1 MDSAR
6 WRQVEELF
14 HDALE
19 QSLATRDEWLTTAC
33 EGDAELQLEVES
45 LLSAGERSHR
55 VERVVR
61 GGFELAA
68 SAPREEAVVN
78 IGPYRV
84 VREVGRG
91 GTGVVYLAEREG
103 EVRQRVAVKVIKRGM
118 DTDEILD
125 RLRRERQILAD
136 LEHPN
141 IARLIDGGSTQ
152 DGRPYFAMELVEGET
167 LEAYCDRRQLS
178 IEDRLRLFMSVCG
191 AVQYAHQ
198 KLIIHR
204 DLKPSNILVTA
215 DGLPK
220 LLDFGIAKLLAP
232 SEHPRT
238 MTGVQMLTPEYASP
252 EQLRG
257 QVLTTAT
264 DVYSLGVILYRLLTG
279 RPPYRLDDKAY
290 SEMEQLVC
298 TAEATRPSAVVA
310 SPDLLSAADLAA
322 QRGIR
327 PSSLH
332 RRLRGDLDNIVLMA
346 MRKEPE
352 RRYPTVGQL
361 ADDLGRH
368 LELRPVRARPSSFGY
383 RMSKWVRRYRAVVVA
398 GGLATASLVGGL
410 IATTHQARVADRH
423 RQRAEEQTVRAETV
437 SSFLIE
443 LFRLA
448 DPGEARGNEVRARE
462 ILDRGATKIEQLA
475 GQEAVQSQLLS
486 TMGQVYKNLGLYQ
499 PSADLYERS
508 VEVRRETLGDE
519 HVEVA
524 RGLAEHADV
533 LIELGDLD
541 DAEEQLEQALV
552 VQRRELGERHPD
564 VAMSL
569 DILGVVR
576 FSRGDLEAAGAL
588 FEQAVEMREELLGS
602 RDVATARSLNNLA
615 SVRFQE
621 GKLEEAETLFRR
633 AAGIR
638 RELLSEEHPDTIY
651 NLSNLATVLF
661 ARGDLQAAETLHRQ
675 VLVARQRLLGDD
687 HPDVAFSLNNLA
699 DVARAR
705 GDYVAAVADFE
716 QAAALLAQA
725 LGSEHPRRGAVLLNL
740 GDTLVEADLGA
751 QAESTYR
758 EALAVFS
765 AAYPDGHWRTGH
777 ALMRLGSRVAGNGD
791 CAGARPFLEHAVEI
805 RSGSYAAGHWRI
817 AEAQSAL
824 GECLGILGLYQQA
837 EAVLLDSLRALDSLP
852 SLDNEPDAAEITAV
866 TQDRLDQLYRIWDRQ
881 PSSSD

>member
-1 MDSAR
+1 MDAAR
-6 WRQVEELF
+6 WQRVEELF
-14 HDALE
+14 HGALD
-19 QSLATRDEWLTTAC
+19 QPATARVEWLVAAC
-33 EGDAELQLEVES
+33 DGDAELQTEVES

-55 VERVVR
+55 VESAVR

-68 SAPREEAVVN
+68 SSPSEDVVSH

-84 VREVGRG
+84 IREVGRG

-103 EVRQRVAVKVIKRGM
+103 EVRQTVAVKVIKRGM

-141 IARLIDGGSTQ
+141 IARLIDGDSTG

-178 IEDRLRLFMSVCG
+178 IEQRLRLFIQVCG

-198 KLIIHR
+198 KLVIHR
-204 DLKPSNILVTA
+204 DLKPSNILVTV

-232 SEHPRT
+232 SDDTRT
-238 MTGVQMLTPEYASP
+238 VTGLHMLTPEYASP

-264 DVYSLGVILYRLLTG
+264 DVYSLGVILYRLLAG
-279 RPPYRLDDKAY
+279 RPPYWLEGKARG
-290 SEMEQLVC
+290 EMEHLVC
-298 TAEATRPSAVVA
+298 TAEATRPSAAVM
-310 SPDLLSAADLAA
+310 SPSTEGVSPEELAA
-322 QRGIR
+322 CRVSR
-327 PSSLH
+327 PSALCK
-332 RRLRGDLDNIVLMA
+332 RLRGDLDNIVLMA

-361 ADDLGRH
+361 ADDLRRH
-368 LELRPVRARPSSFGY
+368 LELHPVRARPSSFGY
-383 RMSKWVRRYRAVVVA
+383 RVSKLVRRHRAAVA
-398 GGLATASLVGGL
+398 AGVLATTSLIGGL

-448 DPGEARGNEVRARE
+448 DPSEARGNEVRARE
-462 ILDRGATKIEQLA
+462 ILDRGAAKIDQLA
-475 GQEAVQSQLLS
+475 GQEEVQSQLLS
-486 TMGQVYKNLGLYQ
+486 TMGKVYQNLGLYR
-499 PSADLYERS
+499 PSADLYARS
-508 VEVRRETLGDE
+508 VEVRREISGPE
-519 HVEVA
+519 HVDVA
-524 RGLAEHADV
+524 RGQAEHADA
-533 LIELGDLD
+533 LIELGELD
-541 DAEEQLEQALV
+541 RAEAQLEEALI
-552 VQRRELGERHPD
+552 VQLRELGELHPD

-569 DILGVVR
+569 DFLGVVH
-576 FSRGDLEAAGAL
+576 FSRGDLESAESL
-588 FEQAVEMREELLGS
+588 FEQAAAMREKLLGENHA
-602 RDVATARSLNNLA
+602 DTARSLNNLA
-615 SVRFQE
+615 SVRFQR
-621 GKLEEAETLFRR
+621 GDLAAAESLFRR

-638 RELLSEEHPDTIY
+638 GELFGTDHPDTIY

-661 ARGDLQAAETLHRQ
+661 AQGDLPAAEALHRQ
-675 VLVARQRLLGDD
+675 VLTARQRLLGDD

-699 DVARAR
+699 DVARAQ
-705 GDYVAAVADFE
+705 GDYRAAVADFKS
-716 QAAALLAQA
+716 AAELLSRAVGA
-725 LGSEHPRRGAVLLNL
+725 EHPRRGAVLLNL
-740 GDTLVEADLGA
+740 GDTLVEADLRVE
-751 QAESTYR
+751 AEPIYR

-777 ALMRLGSRVAGNGD
+777 ALMRLGSLHADGGD
-791 CAGARPFLEHAVEI
+791 CARAKPLLEGAVEV
-805 RSGSYAAGHWRI
+805 RQGSYDAGHWRI

-824 GECLGILGLYQQA
+824 GECLVTLGLYPQA
-837 EAVLLDSLRALDSLP
+837 EAMLVASLP
-852 SLDNEPDAAEITAV
+852 ILEAEPDAVAV
-866 TQDRLDQLYRIWDRQ
+866 AAKTRDRLDVLYQVWDPKPSRQ
-881 PSSSD
+881 D